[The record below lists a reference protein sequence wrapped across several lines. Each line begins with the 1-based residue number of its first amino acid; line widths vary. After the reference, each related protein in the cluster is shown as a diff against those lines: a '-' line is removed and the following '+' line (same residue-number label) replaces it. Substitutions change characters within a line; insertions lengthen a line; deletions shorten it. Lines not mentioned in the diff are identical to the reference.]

1 MKIHPDINVFMDA
14 LERRRGWVHS
24 LEVISRVRRQEI
36 KSCTS
41 ALTIPII
48 YFLRLRYTS
57 EQRARQDTLRI
68 TRAFEIVPLSGRI
81 IHKAAESE
89 LPDFED
95 NVQIFSALEDG
106 ADYLITRNKVHFRQE
121 QIAVASPEEWL
132 TIVAG

>member
-1 MKIHPDINVFMDA
+1 MKIHLDINIFMDA
-14 LERRRGWVHS
+14 LERRQEWVHS
-24 LEVISRVRRQEI
+24 LEIINRVRRQEI
-36 KSCTS
+36 KGCTS

-57 EQRARQDTLRI
+57 EQRARQDALKV
-68 TRAFEIVPLSGRI
+68 TRAFEIVPLSDGI
-81 IHKAAESE
+81 INKAAESE

-95 NVQIFSALEDG
+95 NVQIFSALEGG
-106 ADYLITRNKVHFRQE
+106 ADYLITRNKVHFQQE